1 MIKKLWMAGAC
12 DVVSHGSTISEAGG
26 FMREELMPEFVR
38 KESDGKVE
46 ELVGIELP
54 PFDDPRIWDG
64 VSSIVDE
71 LAYQLPPP
79 AENEEQS
86 GLPLDA
92 IICSVG
98 GGGLMNGLVEGL
110 KRHHCPSPS
119 SSWRGTSQHHNNTS
133 AARKNVHIVATET
146 DGTGSLALAL
156 KHKSL
161 MSLPAITSLATSL
174 GCTRV
179 AERTLQNA
187 LSPPSGVD
195 IHSTVLHD
203 AEAAKGSLT
212 LADEER
218 ILVELA
224 CGVCIEAAV
233 GSGTGYKPSSG
244 KKMKGEKEEPLSY
257 LKQLVPGLGPE
268 SRVVIIVCGG
278 SNVNVEMAADWRA
291 KIEDGWGKVDPET
304 EAEAE
309 AEAEVNSDI
318 VFGEKFIKLAEK
330 EMEKGMGVGMMETGM
345 GKERV
350 VAESS
355 PASWIEVL

>member
-1 MIKKLWMAGAC
+1 
-12 DVVSHGSTISEAGG
+12 
-26 FMREELMPEFVR
+26 MREELMPEFVR
-38 KESDGKVE
+38 RESGDGGESGE
-46 ELVGIELP
+46 EVVGIELP

-71 LAYQLPPP
+71 LAYQLPPRESEDEGGEGD
-79 AENEEQS
+79 A

-110 KRHHCPSPS
+110 KRHHCPPTTP
-119 SSWRGTSQHHNNTS
+119 SWRGTSRNNTS
-133 AARKNVHIVATET
+133 TARKNVHIVATET

-179 AERTLQNA
+179 AERTLHNA
-187 LSPPSGVD
+187 LSPPPGVE

-233 GSGTGYKPSSG
+233 GSGVGYKPSSG
-244 KKMKGEKEEPLSY
+244 RKMRGDDEDDQQQPLSY
-257 LKQLVPGLGPE
+257 LKQLVPGLGPD

-278 SNVNVEMAADWRA
+278 SNVNVEMAAEWRD
-291 KIEDGWGKVDPET
+291 KIEDGWGRVDVGG
-304 EAEAE
+304 
-309 AEAEVNSDI
+309 EV
-318 VFGEKFIKLAEK
+318 VVEERLGRVAEK
-330 EMEKGMGVGMMETGM
+330 AM
-345 GKERV
+345 GKGRGRGV
-350 VAESS
+350 VVDS
-355 PASWIEVL
+355 PDSGVDVS